1 MGNIRLFALVSKG
14 SRSFDWWQQARNTFS
29 KVVGR
34 GFNSLVMLEAWI
46 LWKERNDI
54 VFNGVPP
61 RLDRVLLRAQEEAD
75 HWMLAG
81 AKSLRGL
88 VAASRSG
95 EQQLL

>member
-1 MGNIRLFALVSKG
+1 VGF
-14 SRSFDWWQQARNTFS
+14 FDWWQQARNTFN

-34 GFNSLVMLEAWI
+34 GFNSLVMLGAWI

-54 VFNGVPP
+54 VFNSVLP
-61 RLDRVLLRAQEEAD
+61 RLDRALLLAQEEAD

-88 VAASRSG
+88 VPASRGG